1 MNINHVTLDNGTVI
15 SYGFDE
21 ETGDVDHSTIT
32 IGTETEIVAIR
43 PKNTVYAVGVAIQ
56 VETILRIDFLDEAD
70 EDDDDADVPQEI
82 YDLYSK
88 PMTGCGNHNC
98 VGCYPNLHPKAAS

>member
-32 IGTETEIVAIR
+32 IETETEIVAIR
-43 PKNTVYAVGVAIQ
+43 PKNTVHAVGDAIQ
-56 VETILRIDFLDEAD
+56 VETILRIDFLDELD
-70 EDDDDADVPQEI
+70 ED
-82 YDLYSK
+82 
-88 PMTGCGNHNC
+88 CGNLECPRHN
-98 VGCYPNLHPKAAS
+98 PQAAS